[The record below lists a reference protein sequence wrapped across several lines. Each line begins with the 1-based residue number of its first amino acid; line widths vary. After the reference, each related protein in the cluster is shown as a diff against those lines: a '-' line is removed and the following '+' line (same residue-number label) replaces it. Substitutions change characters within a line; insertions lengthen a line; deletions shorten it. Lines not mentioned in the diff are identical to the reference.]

1 MFIELFF
8 IFSAIW
14 ENQYYYLFGFLFL
27 VFIII
32 ISKYLKNNW
41 KSLIILFV
49 VSCSQISIVIT
60 YFQLCGEDYHWWW
73 RSFIASGGSA
83 FYVFAYSIFYF
94 FTKVIR
100 IIFCLL
106 WNKANCFLLAW
117 HNWICS
123 IDALFWLYILNLFH
137 ILDSY
142 WYNWFYCIVHF
153 C

>member
-32 ISKYLKNNW
+32 I
-41 KSLIILFV
+41 I
-49 VSCSQISIVIT
+49 SCSQISIVIT

-94 FTKVIR
+94 FTKLDITEA
-100 IIFCLL
+100 IPIMLYFGYTFLICFTFWTLTGTIGFIASYIFVR
-106 WNKANCFLLAW
+106 KIYAAVK
-117 HNWICS
+117 IE
-123 IDALFWLYILNLFH
+123 
-137 ILDSY
+137 
-142 WYNWFYCIVHF
+142 
-153 C
+153 